1 MIDIQALA
9 KQAGALPI
17 HERPKELALC
27 GKKELEAFAALVL
40 EAAAVECD
48 TSADRI
54 APKGKRTNQVDRHV
68 AEVLKARATA
78 IRALK
83 PELNP

>member
-1 MIDIQALA
+1 MIDIKALA
-9 KQAGALPI
+9 KQAGARPI
-17 HERPKELALC
+17 HERPKEWALC

-48 TSADRI
+48 
-54 APKGKRTNQVDRHV
+54 KRKH
-68 AEVLKARATA
+68 AGESGAALASTA

-83 PELNP
+83 PEQTK